1 MGHAENRR
9 NAEKEIR
16 RKKPAAKGAAVLL
29 AVCLCALP
37 VIGSRDV
44 FSVENQISCIRVV
57 FLGQVFQIEKSPIEK
72 TAEIYRSLI
81 KKAAVF
87 LPYTAG
93 GERILAQQ

>member
-1 MGHAENRR
+1 MERSENRR
-9 NAEKEIR
+9 DAEKGNR
-16 RKKPAAKGAAVLL
+16 RKTPVAIGAAILL

-37 VIGSRDV
+37 VIGSRDI
-44 FSVENQISCIRVV
+44 FSFENEISCIKVV
-57 FLGQVFQIEKSPIEK
+57 FLGRVFQIEQNPIEK

-93 GERILAQQ
+93 GERVLAQP